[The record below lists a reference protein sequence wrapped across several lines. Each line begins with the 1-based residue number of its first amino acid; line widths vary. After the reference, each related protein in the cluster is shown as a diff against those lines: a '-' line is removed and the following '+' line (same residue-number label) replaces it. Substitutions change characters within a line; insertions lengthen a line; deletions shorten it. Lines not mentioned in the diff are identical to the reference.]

1 MEEGRIRVNLSCL
14 SFKMRFLAILSALF
28 LQCVVSQVLQPP
40 YFDIAKG
47 KPITA
52 TATCGEGPG
61 LEEEGRELFCKLA
74 QAPGRVGIKG
84 QSCDYCYP
92 GNHSIKFSNDGS
104 EKWWQSPSLSR
115 GLQYENVNITINLG
129 QVRFFRFF
137 CGCRDFGSVVV
148 KHEHT

>member
-1 MEEGRIRVNLSCL
+1 MDEGRSWGNLSRL
-14 SFKMRFLAILSALF
+14 SIKMRFVAILAVFF
-28 LQCVVSQVLQPP
+28 LQCVLSQVLQPP

-92 GNHSIKFSNDGS
+92 GNHSIAFSNDGS

-115 GLQYENVNITINLG
+115 GLQYENVNITIDLG

-137 CGCRDFGSVVV
+137 AVAETSDQ
-148 KHEHT
+148 

>member
-1 MEEGRIRVNLSCL
+1 
-14 SFKMRFLAILSALF
+14 MRFIVLLCVLVVEGVLA
-28 LQCVVSQVLQPP
+28 QVLQPP

-74 QAPGRVGIKG
+74 QAPGPVAIKG

-92 GNHSIKFSNDGS
+92 GNHSIGFSNDGS

-115 GLQYENVNITINLG
+115 GLQYENVNITIDLG
-129 QVRFFRFF
+129 QVRLLRFL
-137 CGCRDFGSVVV
+137 CGCLRFSVCYCE
-148 KHEHT
+148 KYMCLGICE